1 MKTKILLPFLALLSS
16 QAFSAEK
23 LKEISQHGITWTF
36 DQPVSAGQFVNG
48 DHWVVGPV
56 TITAINP
63 PSITEEGRTLNGSMI
78 NPEIGEMQG
87 YDSSRFGPAAYDP
100 KYEDALNVAAN
111 IASGT
116 PLLVPPG
123 SSLIS
128 TISHPEAGKRPQVSG
143 AAILTV
149 LEAPA
154 PEGSFRPP
162 QTGSDKSLRWN
173 ISQIDWSKLK
183 SLPAP
188 AETPDLEKIA
198 SRLERPWIVQNPNWT
213 GGFIHPDGN
222 QPPYGRDISMALS
235 DALLMANLDFPK
247 AEKQDLVIRLVQY
260 GIDVYGAARDGA
272 IWVGYGGHNQGRKM
286 PLIFAGI
293 LLGDKDIL
301 AYADGNAHFIFQE
314 DQQTWIIEKDDV
326 GRTLHTKDN
335 RKRDLYVAEDV
346 GVAEWGEQ
354 HSRQPQRDGRN
365 WDAPY
370 RRNVGS
376 STIGHALTAR
386 LMDAEDLWNWKPF
399 FAYIDRY
406 WEIEKDVTS
415 GTDSIRPFHRAMLT
429 EFGTAPTKP

>member
-1 MKTKILLPFLALLSS
+1 MKTQVLLPLLALLTS

-23 LKEISQHGITWTF
+23 LKEISQHSITWTF
-36 DQPVSAGQFVNG
+36 DEPVLAGQFANG

-56 TITAINP
+56 TITAIDP
-63 PSITEEGRTLNGSMI
+63 PSLTVEGRTLNGSMI
-78 NPEIGEMQG
+78 NPAIGVQQG

-100 KYEDALNVAAN
+100 NYEDALNVAAN

-116 PLLVPPG
+116 PLVVPPG

-128 TISHPEAGKRPQVSG
+128 TISHKEAGKRPQISD

-162 QTGSDKSLRWN
+162 QTGSDKTLRWN
-173 ISQIDWSKLK
+173 VSQIDWSKLK
-183 SLPAP
+183 ALAVP
-188 AETPDLEKIA
+188 AEAPSLDEVA
-198 SRLERPWIVQNPNWT
+198 SKLERPWIVQNPNWT
-213 GGFIHPDGN
+213 GGFIHPDRN
-222 QPPYGRDISMALS
+222 QPPYGRDISMALA
-235 DALLMANLDFPK
+235 DALLMAHLDYPK
-247 AEKQDLVIRLVQY
+247 AEKEDLAIRLVQF

-286 PLIFAGI
+286 PLIFAGL
-293 LLGDKDIL
+293 LLGDKEIL
-301 AYADGNAHFIFQE
+301 AFGDANTHFIFQE
-314 DQQTWIIEKDDV
+314 DQQTWIIEKEDV

-335 RKRDLYVAEDV
+335 RKRESYLPEDV
-346 GVAEWGEQ
+346 GVPEWGEQ

-386 LMDAEDLWNWKPF
+386 LMDAEALWNWKPF

-406 WEIEKDVTS
+406 WEIEKDTTIK
-415 GTDSIRPFHRAMLT
+415 TDAIRPFHRAMWS
-429 EFGTAPTKP
+429 EFGKSSSQP

>member
-1 MKTKILLPFLALLSS
+1 MKTKILLPILAILTS

-48 DHWVVGPV
+48 DYWVVGPV
-56 TITAINP
+56 TITAIAP
-63 PSITEEGRTLNGSMI
+63 PSVTEEGRTLNGSMI
-78 NPEIGEMQG
+78 NPAVGDRQG
-87 YDSSRFGPAAYDP
+87 YDSSKFGPAAYDP
-100 KYEDALNVAAN
+100 KYEDSLNVAAS

-128 TISHPEAGKRPQVSG
+128 TISHKEAGKRPQVSD

-149 LEAPA
+149 LENPA

-162 QTGSDKSLRWN
+162 QTGSDKSPQWN

-183 SLPAP
+183 ALPAP
-188 AETPDLEKIA
+188 TETPAMDKVA
-198 SRLERPWIVQNPNWT
+198 SKLERPWIVQNPNWT
-213 GGFIHPDGN
+213 GGFIHPDKN
-222 QPPYGRDISMALS
+222 QPPYGRDISLALS
-235 DALLMANLDFPK
+235 DALLMANLNFPK
-247 AEKQDLVIRLVQY
+247 EEKQDLVIRLVQY

-286 PLIFAGI
+286 PLIFAGL
-293 LLGDKDIL
+293 LLGDKDML
-301 AYADGNAHFIFQE
+301 AYADANTHFIFQE

-335 RKRDLYVAEDV
+335 RKRELYLKEDV

-354 HSRQPQRDGRN
+354 HSRQPERDGRN

-376 STIGHALTAR
+376 SAIGHALTAR
-386 LMDAEDLWNWKPF
+386 LMGAETLWNWKPF
-399 FAYIDRY
+399 FAYMDRY
-406 WEIEKDVTS
+406 WELEQDIST
-415 GTDSIRPFHRAMLT
+415 GTDAIKPFHRAMWAAY
-429 EFGTAPTKP
+429 GTAPAKP